1 MKILNIFI
9 LKNNFMYADR
19 SSGLKSSSLIG
30 LIKQK
35 IFSPYKINPGGI
47 IRLFPNLFDK
57 SGILA

>member
-1 MKILNIFI
+1 
-9 LKNNFMYADR
+9 MYADR